1 MSAVDSFGAM
11 GLPAVLGGLDPALS
25 ALLAF
30 AKAVIVHE
38 LQTAWAGVAPDE
50 PWAVVNETF
59 AGDPAKRLVVE
70 RDLPA
75 LFAYVPGGKFE
86 DKGGDGYQHE
96 ASVIKLLWLFPPAS
110 RERGALQ
117 DLVVRSIAK
126 ALSKA
131 LGDGRHVAW
140 TSDEDAALPAAIRI
154 AHAAP
159 LASTTYAGAALPEAI
174 KLPAAAPLGDTT
186 YAGAALD
193 GAVGAASFA
202 KPSRILFTTTAGD
215 WNVADPITLNA
226 TLPDGTSQREEVYLT
241 SATGPETVESAWIYS
256 AATSFAV
263 PEQPSAAGTLA
274 IGIASAPGSEFGSLI
289 SQKMGAT
296 RVRVTGWKRETIT
309 IQRTGGQAM
318 PFEGA
323 CFDVAIEE
331 TRTRSAA
338 TYDYPALP
346 ADDGMLGSV
355 VSNEG
360 LTVEVSE

>member
-25 ALLAF
+25 SLLAF
-30 AKAVIVHE
+30 AKAIIVHE

-59 AGDPAKRLVVE
+59 AADPTKRIIVE

-96 ASVIKLLWLFPPAS
+96 ASVIKLLWLFPPAA

-140 TSDEDAALPAAIRI
+140 TSDEDAALP
-154 AHAAP
+154 
-159 LASTTYAGAALPEAI
+159 EEI

-202 KPSRILFTTTAGD
+202 KPSRILFTTTLGD

-226 TLPDGTSQREEVYLT
+226 TLSDGTSQREEVYLT

-263 PEQPSAAGTLA
+263 PEQPSAAGLLS
-274 IGIASAPGSEFGSLI
+274 IGLASAPGSEYGSLI
-289 SQKMGAT
+289 SQAMGAT

-309 IQRTGGQAM
+309 ITRTGGQAM

-346 ADDGMLGSV
+346 ADDGMLGRVISE
-355 VSNEG
+355 EG